1 MKEKEVRELH
11 DVCKLLSNLKS
22 QIITT
27 NLPHFGNDALF
38 FQNDEITTGLINN
51 TTEIKIHLLTG
62 QLIYSCNEDNFSVNL
77 RDKDYA
83 DIIAQEI
90 LKLVT
95 KYGLVLPPSIDVAR
109 ISEQQLLSF
118 HTFALKAKKSLELFR
133 MMIESGNYTL
143 VHLWPEGFDFSMEWF
158 TGKNDEEQ
166 IGIGISPGEEQY
178 ETPYLYVN
186 PYPFNKQVI
195 ETKLPIGIWHTKEW
209 NGIKVEWDRDLENY
223 SEYKIAQ
230 IIYELYLIAKN
241 NFRL

>member
-11 DVCKLLSNLKS
+11 DICKLLSNLKS

-27 NLPHFGNDALF
+27 KLPHFGNDALF

-51 TTEIKIHLLTG
+51 TTEIKFHLLTG

-83 DIIAQEI
+83 DIIVQEI

-95 KYGLVLPPSIDVAR
+95 KYGLVLPPSIDIVR
-109 ISEQQLLSF
+109 ISEEQLLSF
-118 HTFALKAKKSLELFR
+118 HTFALKAKRSLELFR

-178 ETPYLYVN
+178 EAPYLYVN
-186 PYPFNKQVI
+186 PYPFNKQVM
-195 ETKLPIGIWHTKEW
+195 ETKLPIGIWHTKGW

-223 SEYKIAQ
+223 SEHKIAQ
-230 IIYELYLIAKN
+230 IIYELYSIAKN

>member
-90 LKLVT
+90 PKLVT
-95 KYGLVLPPSIDVAR
+95 KYGLVLPRSIDVAR

>member
-11 DVCKLLSNLKS
+11 EICKLLSNLKS
-22 QIITT
+22 QIITS

-95 KYGLVLPPSIDVAR
+95 KYGLVLPQSIDIVR
-109 ISEQQLLSF
+109 ISEEQLLPF
-118 HTFALKAKKSLELFR
+118 HTFALKAKRSLELFR

-186 PYPFNKQVI
+186 PYPFNKQMI
-195 ETKLPIGIWHTKEW
+195 ETKLPIGIWHTKGW

-223 SEYKIAQ
+223 SEHKIAQ